1 MDRSIENGNIDLG
14 SVALENVA
22 NEVTKFSNRVK
33 KDPNKNWKQ

>member
-22 NEVTKFSNRVK
+22 NEVTTFSDRVK
-33 KDPNKNWKQ
+33 DDPKKDWKR